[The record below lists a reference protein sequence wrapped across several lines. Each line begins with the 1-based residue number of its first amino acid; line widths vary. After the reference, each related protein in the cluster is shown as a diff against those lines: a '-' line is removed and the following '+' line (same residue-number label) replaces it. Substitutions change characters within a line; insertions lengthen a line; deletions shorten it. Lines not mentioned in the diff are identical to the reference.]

1 MMLQRKSEVTRFQIL
16 VEVAASQ
23 PQIKQ
28 SEVAAK
34 LGITPQAVSEYIKSL
49 IEEGM
54 IASGGRGQYK
64 VTPLGVE
71 AVINGARELEDYSKY
86 VLGHVVGQVYVW
98 AAISSEKIKKGK
110 VVCVYMKD
118 GILYAS
124 PDGEGASGIAVSDA
138 NAGEDVG
145 VSDLQGLI
153 PLKRAKIKI
162 IKIPSIELGGSRF
175 VDDRRLCIELE
186 GFVGAMGME
195 ALAALNRIDRK
206 PDAFFGAPDAVVDA
220 AIKGVR
226 GTLLVTTD
234 SAPLAIQKLESAAVD
249 YTIVDVSKGDL

>member
-28 SEVAAK
+28 SEIATK
-34 LGITPQAVSEYIKSL
+34 LGITPQAISEYIKSL
-49 IEEGM
+49 IEDGM

-71 AVINGARELEDYSKY
+71 SVINGAKELEDYSKY

-98 AAISSEKIKKGK
+98 AAISSDRIKKGK
-110 VVCVYMKD
+110 SVRVYMKD

-124 PDGEGASGIAVSDA
+124 SEGSGDAAGIAVSDA
-138 NAGEDVG
+138 AAGEDVG
-145 VSDLQGLI
+145 VSNLQGLI
-153 PLKRAKIKI
+153 ELKRAKIKI
-162 IKIPSIELGGSRF
+162 IKIPSIGVGGSRF
-175 VDDRRLCIELE
+175 VDDQRLNSELE

-195 ALAALNRIDRK
+195 ALAALNKIDKK

-234 SAPLAIQKLESAAVD
+234 SAPQAIQKLESASVD
-249 YTIVDVSKGDL
+249 YTVVDVSKGD